1 MAEALVVIDESANA
15 LDLDAICSVV
25 SRSTPFG
32 CSHTTWQGFGVS
44 IPQLKVSTAVP
55 LTIQINDDPAYV
67 PAEIR
72 ELAEEVAPLLPPTS
86 AGRLRQATRRL
97 EIQSAT
103 PNSVRSDDRFGLM
116 IADATDLDTR
126 QADVRQV
133 LEVLAGSVKGWVFD
147 CQHGFFWSADRRSW
161 INLYGSV

>member
-1 MAEALVVIDESANA
+1 MAEALVVMDKSANA
-15 LDLDAICSVV
+15 LDLDAICSLL
-25 SRSTPFG
+25 SRSTAFD
-32 CSHTTWQGFGVS
+32 CSHTIWQEFGVS
-44 IPQLKVSTAVP
+44 IPQLKVNTAFP

-72 ELAEEVAPLLPPTS
+72 ELAEEVEPLLPPIS
-86 AGRLRQATRRL
+86 AGRLRQATRHL

-103 PNSVRSDDRFGLM
+103 PESVWSDRFSLM
-116 IADATDLDTR
+116 IDDATDLDTR

-161 INLYGSV
+161 INLHGSV